1 MVVPTMMIKK
11 GGQHWSYQPSSVDQL
26 RWRCLIHQHAT
37 PMMMFIF
44 GEYRF
49 KGLIE
54 LDAALIK
61 SIQIWFVSTHLKK
74 SECIVELEK
83 VTILNL
89 PLSCLC
95 FIDIYLYVVLDV
107 LCCCWIVL
115 IECLCLYCILVSS
128 TSTSR
133 IWNLKLEKQVA
144 YSRIRTQGYNTTIGV
159 LAEWISCWCTKMIN
173 E

>member
-1 MVVPTMMIKK
+1 MVVPPEVFDSPTCNTNDDVYIWRVSFQGTNWVRCGLDQIYSNLIRLKTFKK
-11 GGQHWSYQPSSVDQL
+11 
-26 RWRCLIHQHAT
+26 IA
-37 PMMMFIF
+37 
-44 GEYRF
+44 
-49 KGLIE
+49 
-54 LDAALIK
+54 
-61 SIQIWFVSTHLKK
+61 
-74 SECIVELEK
+74 ECIVELEK
-83 VTILNL
+83 VTSLNL

-159 LAEWISCWCTKMIN
+159 LAEWISYCTKILQ
-173 E
+173 